1 MMSASL
7 LCLVLSTASH
17 GAVVIDR
24 IAVVV
29 GKHVIKTSDIEK
41 DLRLTEFLNREKLDL
56 TARAKKKAAERLIDQ
71 EIIRQ
76 EIVTGAYRRPTD
88 AEGAAFA
95 KQLEN
100 DRFHGSTA
108 ELDSALAKYR
118 LSAAQL
124 REELLWQLTVLRF
137 IDERFRPGVMV
148 SDDDVKSYYDGHQA
162 DLHRENPSGFT
173 LEDLQAKIRQTLEG
187 EQINQNFNEWLEDA
201 RKRYRIEYRQE
212 AFE

>member
-1 MMSASL
+1 MSASL
-7 LCLVLSTASH
+7 LCLMLSTAGQ

-56 TARAKKKAAERLIDQ
+56 SANAKRKAAERLIDQ

-76 EIVTGAYRRPTD
+76 EVVTGAYRRPTD

-95 KQLEN
+95 KQFEN
-100 DRFHGSTA
+100 DRFHGSIP

-118 LSAAQL
+118 LTAAQL
-124 REELLWQLTVLRF
+124 RDELLWQLTVLRF

-162 DLHRENPSGFT
+162 ELQRENPRAFT
-173 LEDLQAKIRQTLEG
+173 LEALQAKIRQTLEG

>member
-1 MMSASL
+1 MMSAPL
-7 LCLVLSTASH
+7 LCLMLASAGP

-29 GKHVIKTSDIEK
+29 GKQVIKTSDIEK

-56 TARAKKKAAERLIDQ
+56 TTSAKKKAAERLIDQ

-95 KQLEN
+95 KQFEN
-100 DRFHGSTA
+100 DRFHGSAA
-108 ELDSALAKYR
+108 ELNAALAKYR
-118 LSAAQL
+118 LTAAQL
-124 REELLWQLTVLRF
+124 RDELLWQLTVLRF

-148 SDDDVKSYYDGHQA
+148 SDDDVKSYYDSHQA
-162 DLHRENPSGFT
+162 ELHRENPRGFT